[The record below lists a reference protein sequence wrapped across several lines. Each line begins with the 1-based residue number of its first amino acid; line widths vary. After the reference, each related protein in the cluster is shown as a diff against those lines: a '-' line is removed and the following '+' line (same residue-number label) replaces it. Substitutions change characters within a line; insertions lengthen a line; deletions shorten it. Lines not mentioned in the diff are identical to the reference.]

1 MPQRPKHDVPPVV
14 PWGPWITQHA
24 KESTQGQHKLFVG
37 PTQSGKTTLMRIML
51 RLRPYVIVLGTKP
64 RDASLDKYIA
74 EGYRRIKQWPPK
86 PSELKPAADGSVRLI
101 LWPEINQ
108 YADLRRHRETYRQCL
123 GDVFTE
129 GGWALGC
136 DEGLWVASRKGLG
149 LDSELADIAYGAASN
164 KVSLHLCIQRPSGLS
179 RVTWSSVSDAYV
191 FHLGVTNDVRELAS
205 LGTYSPA
212 DAATAIR
219 NLEGHS
225 FLRLPCRGG
234 AKWQVTEVPADWA

>member
-1 MPQRPKHDVPPVV
+1 MDRELKGHSYVKSPIDVALHDIVGKAFGCSVSTLLGGVCSSGGSVPLYRAISQDTPDNMVRNV
-14 PWGPWITQHA
+14 
-24 KESTQGQHKLFVG
+24 
-37 PTQSGKTTLMRIML
+37 
-51 RLRPYVIVLGTKP
+51 
-64 RDASLDKYIA
+64 DKYIA

-191 FHLGVTNDVRELAS
+191 FHLGVTNDIRELAS
-205 LGTYSPA
+205 LGTYAPA

>member
-1 MPQRPKHDVPPVV
+1 MPRPKSDVPPVV
-14 PWGPWITQHA
+14 PWGSWIGAHA
-24 KESTQGQHKLFVG
+24 KESEQGQHKLFVG

-51 RLRPYVIVLGTKP
+51 RLRPYTVVLGTKP
-64 RDASLDKYIA
+64 RDSSLEKYIA
-74 EGYRRIKQWPPK
+74 EGYRRIESWPPK
-86 PSELKPAADGSVRLI
+86 PKELVPAADGSVRLI
-101 LWPEINQ
+101 LWPQIRQ
-108 YADLRRHRETYRQCL
+108 YGDLRRHRDVYRKCL

-136 DEGLWVASRKGLG
+136 DEGLWVANRKGLG

-164 KVSLHLCIQRPSGLS
+164 KVSLHLCIQRPAGLS

-205 LGTYSPA
+205 LGTYAPV
-212 DAATAIR
+212 DAANAIR
-219 NLEGHS
+219 NLEGHQ

-234 AKWQVTEVPADWA
+234 AKWQITEVPEDWA